1 MQFSENWLRALV
13 DPPLTSA
20 ELGHLLTMAGLEVES
35 IEPVAPPFSG
45 VVVGHVLG
53 IEPHPNA
60 DKLRVCRVD
69 VGERA
74 ALQIVCGAPN
84 VAAGMKVPCARLGAE
99 LPGMRIEAARLR
111 GVESNGMLC
120 SARELGLGTDQSGL
134 LVLPADAAPGADLRR
149 VLDLDDRVITLKL
162 TPNRSDCLSLAGIAR
177 EVAALTGMPFRW
189 PQADPVSPGTDAR
202 REVKLAAPQAC
213 PRYVGRII
221 RGIDAGA
228 ATPDWMK
235 RRLER
240 SGIRSISAVVDVTN
254 YVMLE
259 LGQPLHAFDNALLCG
274 TIQAR
279 FARPGERMVLLNG
292 QVIEPEADMLLI
304 ADDAR
309 PLALA
314 GIMGGQESGIGA
326 ATTELFLESAFFNP
340 QAVAGKARALGF
352 ASDASYR
359 YERGVDFAGARNAI
373 ERASGLILEICGGV
387 AGPVSEACAELPR
400 RDPVRL
406 RGPRVARVLGVAMPA
421 DTIEGLLSGLGF
433 AYTREAEEFVV
444 TPPSYRFDV
453 SIEEDLIEELARLHG
468 YDNIPVPVPLAHVAM
483 PEAAEG
489 RRSIAMVE
497 RALVARDYQEV
508 INFSFVE
515 TAWERDFCANE
526 APVRLANPIASQM
539 AVMRSSLIGGLLA
552 NLASNLKR
560 RIERVRLFE
569 VGRCFFRD
577 AAGDGVAGFRQ
588 PMRIGALC
596 AGPALPEQ
604 WGVAT
609 RPVDF
614 FDLKSDVESLLAPA
628 GARFEP
634 ARHPALHPGR
644 SAAVKIGDRHIG
656 FLGVVH
662 PRWLQ
667 SYELGGGAVVFELDL
682 EPLLERSVPAFREP
696 SRFPPVLRDLALVV
710 PRGVAADQLLDALRA
725 AAPPL
730 VRELRLF
737 DLYQGPGVDPGEKSI
752 AFHIVMQD
760 TERTLED
767 SEADA
772 TVALLTHVAQGRFGA
787 RLRA

>member
-1 MQFSENWLRALV
+1 
-13 DPPLTSA
+13 
-20 ELGHLLTMAGLEVES
+20 
-35 IEPVAPPFSG
+35 
-45 VVVGHVLG
+45 
-53 IEPHPNA
+53 
-60 DKLRVCRVD
+60 
-69 VGERA
+69 
-74 ALQIVCGAPN
+74 
-84 VAAGMKVPCARLGAE
+84 
-99 LPGMRIEAARLR
+99 
-111 GVESNGMLC
+111 
-120 SARELGLGTDQSGL
+120 
-134 LVLPADAAPGADLRR
+134 
-149 VLDLDDRVITLKL
+149 
-162 TPNRSDCLSLAGIAR
+162 
-177 EVAALTGMPFRW
+177 
-189 PQADPVSPGTDAR
+189 
-202 REVKLAAPQAC
+202 

-406 RGPRVARVLGVAMPA
+406 RGSRVARVLGVAMPA

-656 FLGVVH
+656 FLGEVH

-682 EPLLERSVPAFREP
+682 EPLLERSVPAFRE
-696 SRFPPVLRDLALVV
+696 
-710 PRGVAADQLLDALRA
+710 
-725 AAPPL
+725 
-730 VRELRLF
+730 
-737 DLYQGPGVDPGEKSI
+737 
-752 AFHIVMQD
+752 
-760 TERTLED
+760 
-767 SEADA
+767 
-772 TVALLTHVAQGRFGA
+772 
-787 RLRA
+787 